1 LKTLIYIFIFS
12 SLNLVGQTDSL
23 VILTKN
29 FKFQDGIYF
38 SFEDFQSNKASLA
51 WDSVYAKLHTNPQ
64 KMITLV
70 DSLRHDGVTINQQVW
85 GFSLGGI
92 PYVNLQR
99 RNKAGLDVF
108 VGLKVRGNI
117 CYFSMEEVEEKVEVI
132 KAYNPRTGIPF
143 REGEVV
149 TKREVKNSFMLSFE
163 HGAIEALTVDNFLKW
178 IEGDAKLTKTV
189 ERIED
194 NAEEK
199 LFKCLLIYDDRNPV
213 FVPVRD

>member
-1 LKTLIYIFIFS
+1 MKFPEHW
-12 SLNLVGQTDSL
+12 V
-23 VILTKN
+23 K
-29 FKFQDGIYF
+29 FKDWFLD
-38 SFEDFQSNKASLA
+38 
-51 WDSVYAKLHTNPQ
+51 
-64 KMITLV
+64 
-70 DSLRHDGVTINQQVW
+70 
-85 GFSLGGI
+85 
-92 PYVNLQR
+92 NLQIGTSR
-99 RNKAGLDVF
+99 ETHEL
-108 VGLKVRGNI
+108 
-117 CYFSMEEVEEKVEVI
+117 EEVEEKVEVI

-213 FVPVRD
+213 FVPIRD